1 MNDYAEFLATKQFV
15 APPTGIDIAESDIHP
30 ALYDFQRAIVRW
42 ALRRGKS
49 AIFADCGLGKTPMQI
64 EWARHVGGRSLI
76 FAPLCVAEQTI
87 EMGKNLFDVNIN
99 YCRAPEL
106 MTDGINITNYEMA
119 SRFVDAK
126 LDGLVLDESSILKSV
141 DGATRNLML
150 EHFTSVPFRLCCTA
164 TPCPND
170 IAEIANHA
178 EFLGVMKRVEMLAAF
193 FVHDEDGWRLRG
205 HAREPFYKWLA
216 SWAMS

>member
-1 MNDYAEFLATKQFV
+1 M
-15 APPTGIDIAESDIHP
+15 
-30 ALYDFQRAIVRW
+30 
-42 ALRRGKS
+42 
-49 AIFADCGLGKTPMQI
+49 
-64 EWARHVGGRSLI
+64 
-76 FAPLCVAEQTI
+76 I

-99 YCRAPEL
+99 YCRAPGL

-141 DGATRNLML
+141 DGVTRNLML

-164 TPCPND
+164 TPCPNY
-170 IAEIANHA
+170 IAKIANHA
-178 EFLGVMKRVEMLAAF
+178 EFLRLTKRVEMLAAF

-205 HAREPFYKWLA
+205 HAGERFYKWLA
-216 SWAMS
+216 SWAMSLYTPADLGFDDSQFKLPPLNIIDICVQADPRLSDSFFGGLKGIGDRARIRAGTVKDLRSRCCQNCS